1 MQITQGDDAPQMQVE
16 ERAIV
21 RHWSKDNGERQI
33 QPPLT
38 GPNVLMSPAHFW
50 LGFSTMKFCSS
61 KFGAMLKGKRCV
73 RTAGISA

>member
-38 GPNVLMSPAHFW
+38 GPNVTDVTGPFQV
-50 LGFSTMKFCSS
+50 GFLNDEILLQQIRCDV
-61 KFGAMLKGKRCV
+61 KG
-73 RTAGISA
+73 